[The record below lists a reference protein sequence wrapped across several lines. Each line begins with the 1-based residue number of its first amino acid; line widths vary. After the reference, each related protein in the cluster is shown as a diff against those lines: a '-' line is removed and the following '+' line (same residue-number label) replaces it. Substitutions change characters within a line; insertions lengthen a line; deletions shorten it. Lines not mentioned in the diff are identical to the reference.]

1 MMKKILFVAL
11 SLGLAAC
18 AQKIPLEATDYVVP
32 QEWQYAEQEQ
42 VWPELDWWE
51 QFQSQE
57 LLSLQQLAKKQNTE
71 LAAMAARLLQADY
84 QLKIR
89 GVSKLP
95 TVDASLGATH
105 NARFSGGGE
114 SQGFSADVGAS
125 YELDVWGRLYAQR
138 QAAKSQWLAT
148 QFEQEA
154 VALSVS
160 AEVGRRYIE
169 LLATQEK
176 ERIAQSQLESAEQVL
191 EVVKARVRAGAVSPM
206 DQMRQEAQL
215 ERQRAAL
222 HPLRQQRIQAEL
234 ELATLL
240 GINAKEL
247 QVSET
252 FQHLAVPS
260 TQVGLSSELL
270 LRRPDLQQQEAQLA
284 AAEADVK
291 AARRAL
297 YPAFRLTA
305 GTRQLGDTW
314 SELWRGSWV
323 YNIGASVTQPI
334 FQGGRLRAEHQLS
347 QAKQVE
353 LLENY
358 RGALLTAFTEVE
370 IALSQLDTL
379 AAQYQVQLQVV
390 EISKELFRLAERRY
404 REGADDLLS
413 LLEAQQSLY
422 SAEEALLGLAE
433 QQLQG
438 HITLYRVVGG
448 GVT

>member
-1 MMKKILFVAL
+1 MNKILLIIVSV
-11 SLGLAAC
+11 SLVAC
-18 AQKIPLEATDYVVP
+18 AQKIPLEATEFNVP
-32 QEWQYAEQEQ
+32 QQWQYAEAEPT
-42 VWPELDWWE
+42 WPELGWWE

-57 LLSLQQLAKKQNTE
+57 LLGLQQLAKEQNTE

-84 QLKIR
+84 QLKIN
-89 GVSKLP
+89 GVSKMP
-95 TVDASLGATH
+95 KVDASLGATH

-114 SQGFSADVGAS
+114 SQRYSADFGAS

-138 QAAKSQWLAT
+138 QAATSQWLAT

-169 LLATQEK
+169 LLAIKEK
-176 ERIAQSQLESAEQVL
+176 ERIAQSQLDSAEQVL
-191 EVVKARVRAGAVSPM
+191 EVVNARVRAGAVSPM

-215 ERQRAAL
+215 ARQRTAL

-240 GINAKEL
+240 GINADEL
-247 QVSET
+247 PIQNK
-252 FQHLAVPS
+252 FQHLVIPN
-260 TQVGLSSELL
+260 TQVGLRSELL
-270 LRRPDLQQQEAQLA
+270 LRRPDLQQQEAHLA
-284 AAEADVK
+284 AADADVK

-305 GTRQLGDTW
+305 GTGQKGDSW
-314 SELWRGSWV
+314 SELWRGSWI

-334 FQGGRLRAEHQLS
+334 FQGGRLRAEHKLS

-370 IALSQLDTL
+370 VALSNLDTL
-379 AAQYQVQLQVV
+379 AAQYQVQQQVV
-390 EISKELFRLAERRY
+390 DISKELFRLAERRY

-422 SAEEALLGLAE
+422 NAEEALLSLAE

-438 HITLYRVVGG
+438 HVTLYRVAGG
-448 GVT
+448 GT